1 VNIIAHR
8 ALLIILSCF
17 IHQGFFNQYFV
28 KLIGLLR
35 VPTNESHRENA
46 SDGNAYSKKAC
57 ASQPRTINSGLAM
70 YNIFLPN
77 VCLRLFQFIHTRAEL
92 LVWNLVIVAYYTR
105 ARLWF
110 KILFFFNI
118 FNMFLILY

>member
-1 VNIIAHR
+1 MNIIAHR

-28 KLIGLLR
+28 KLIGLVR

-70 YNIFLPN
+70 YNIATITKCLPPSFSIYTHARGVVGLEFGN
-77 VCLRLFQFIHTRAEL
+77 SCVLHARA
-92 LVWNLVIVAYYTR
+92 VVV
-105 ARLWF
+105 
-110 KILFFFNI
+110 
-118 FNMFLILY
+118 